1 MKKSWLDL
9 AIAETTL
16 VNPELQIIQHV
27 KCGFDEIKKKKFC
40 KRNSIKKLDSKGK
53 EKY

>member
-1 MKKSWLDL
+1 MNKSWSDL

-27 KCGFDEIKKKKFC
+27 KCGFDEIKKKFFLQE
-40 KRNSIKKLDSKGK
+40 KLFQKTWL
-53 EKY
+53 